1 MDEKEIRQRIHDNR
15 NFMKSGFG
23 REEYVSDQKKLLPQ
37 PPLTKAAVS
46 EVRIPL
52 AKEFAS
58 VITQNNYLELVSRR
72 QSERFYKPE
81 PMTLDQLSFLLWST
95 QGVKGI
101 RGKNYATLRTVPSAG
116 GRHPFETYLAVLDV
130 EGLSQGIYHYLP
142 IEHQLEFIRPVE
154 QIREETV
161 SALNGQKW
169 GGKAGVVFFYSAV
182 AYRCEWRYSIG
193 SHRVMLMD
201 VGHIVENLYLS
212 CGAIGCGTCAIAALD
227 QEKADALLGLSGE
240 EEYAVYAAPVGVSD
254 PDKNAQETKKLY
266 AFASE
271 DRK

>member
-1 MDEKEIRQRIHDNR
+1 MEEKEIRQRIQDNR

-23 REEYVSDQKKLLPQ
+23 KQEYVSDQTKRLPQ
-37 PPLTKAAVS
+37 PPLVKAAVS
-46 EVRIPL
+46 DVKIPL
-52 AKEFAS
+52 TMEFES
-58 VITQNNYLELVSRR
+58 VLTQNSYLELVRRR
-72 QSERFYKPE
+72 QSERFFKPE

-101 RGKNYATLRTVPSAG
+101 RGNNYATLRTVPSAG
-116 GRHPFETYLAVLDV
+116 GRHPFETYLAVFDV

-142 IEHQLEFIRPVE
+142 MEHQLEFIKPVD

-212 CGAIGCGTCAIAALD
+212 CGAVGCGTCAIAALD
-227 QEKADALLGLSGE
+227 QEKADSLLGLDGE